1 MLLIKDGCFYQNDI
15 WQKATDA
22 NSTLIAEGKKKT
34 MTYRVLSAH
43 NHSDNMD
50 QLKVKFDSI
59 TSHDITYVGIVQTAK
74 ASGLEKFPVP
84 YVLTNCHNSLC
95 AVGGTINA
103 DDHAF
108 GMSAVKKYGGS
119 FVPAHVAVIH
129 QYMREIMAGGERM
142 ILGSDS
148 HTRYGAYGTLAIGE
162 GGGELVKQLIGKTYD
177 LPYPEVVGIYL
188 KGTPKRGVGPQDVA
202 LKLIKETFESGFVK
216 NRVLEFIGLGIRQL
230 DMDFRNGIDV
240 MTTETTCLSS
250 IWQTDEVVKEWLT
263 LHGREDAYLKVQP
276 EEGAYYDRFIEID
289 LSEIECMIALPFH
302 PSNAYTIREFNENMD
317 AILAETEAKAKK
329 ILGEDS
335 TWTLRDKM
343 VDGKLVAE
351 QASIAGCAGGTY
363 GNISAA
369 AAIMGDQPI
378 GSKDFYFTVYPSS
391 MPIYQHLLMS
401 GEAAGMMANGTV
413 FKTAFCGPCFGG
425 GETPANNTLSLRHTT
440 RNFPFREGAKPGEG
454 QIASVAL
461 MDARSIA
468 ASAINGGAITAATDV
483 ELPEVLGLEYKY
495 NPRIYENIVFEAD
508 QPDPAQELSFGPN
521 IKEWPEFAEMPDQL
535 LLKFAAV
542 LTDPVTTTDELI
554 PSGDTSS
561 YRSNPIRL
569 AEFTLIR
576 KDPEYVGRSKQM
588 LEAERARIAGES
600 ALDLEPTLE
609 EVYNALETKFNLDPK
624 ELMLGSTIYSHKPG
638 DGSARE
644 QAASCQ
650 KVVGGFANVA
660 REYAT
665 KRYRSNL
672 INWGMLP
679 LLSDDFEVE
688 INDYLYLPGI
698 HQVLDSDATELTGY
712 LYRKG
717 AWEEKQLSFG
727 ELTVD
732 ERKILRAG
740 CLINRN
746 RQEARKG

>member
-1 MLLIKDGCFYQNDI
+1 MLLVKEGSFYQNGT
-15 WQKATDA
+15 WQKQVDT
-22 NSTLIAEGKKKT
+22 NSALITEGKKKT
-34 MTYRVLSAH
+34 MTYRVLDAH
-43 NHSDNMD
+43 NHSDSMD
-50 QLKVKFDSI
+50 QLKIKFDSI

-74 ASGLEKFPVP
+74 ASGLDKFPVP

-129 QYMREIMAGGERM
+129 QYMREIMAGGEKM
-142 ILGSDS
+142 IIGSDS

-188 KGTPKRGVGPQDVA
+188 KGTPKHGVGPQDVA

-216 NRVLEFIGLGIRQL
+216 NRVLEFIGPGIEQL

-250 IWQTDEVVKEWLT
+250 IWQTDNVTRDWLA
-263 LHGREDAYLKVQP
+263 LHGREDAYLKMQP

-302 PSNAYTIREFNENMD
+302 PSNAYTIREFNANMD

-335 TWTLRDKM
+335 TWTLRDKI
-343 VDGKLVAE
+343 VDGKLVAQ

-401 GEAAGMMANGTV
+401 GEAANMMANGTV

-468 ASAINGGAITAATDV
+468 ASAINGGAITAATNV
-483 ELPEVLGLEYKY
+483 ELPEVLVSEYKY
-495 NPRIYENIVFEAD
+495 NPRIYENIIFEAD
-508 QPDPAQELSFGPN
+508 QPDPNQELSFGPN
-521 IKEWPEFAEMPDQL
+521 IKEWPEFASMPDQL

-588 LEAERARIAGES
+588 LEAERVRIAGASTLEI
-600 ALDLEPTLE
+600 EPTLE
-609 EVYNALETKFNLDPK
+609 EVYNALETRFNLDPK
-624 ELMLGSTIYSHKPG
+624 ELMLGSVIYSHKPG

-679 LLSDDFEVE
+679 LLSDDFETA

-698 HQVLDSDATELTGY
+698 HAVLDSDATELTGY
-712 LYRKG
+712 LYRNG
-717 AWEEKQLSFG
+717 AWEEKRLSFG
-727 ELTVD
+727 DLTAD

-746 RQEARKG
+746 REEAQSK